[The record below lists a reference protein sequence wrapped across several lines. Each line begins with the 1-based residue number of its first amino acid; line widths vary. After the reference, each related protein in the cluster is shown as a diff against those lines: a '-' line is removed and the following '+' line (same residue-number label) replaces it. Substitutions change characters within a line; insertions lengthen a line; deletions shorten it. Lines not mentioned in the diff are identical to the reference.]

1 MKNITNHASR
11 LDHLSNQTMANT
23 KEISDFRSE
32 MTRST
37 ESLRSDL
44 KHNVKK
50 LRAGISSAIALTQVP
65 QAIASGEN
73 VLGVGAGT
81 FRNESALA
89 IGYSRASDNGKLLFK
104 VGGTAS
110 SRGDFGAGAGVGIRW
125 R

>member
-1 MKNITNHASR
+1 
-11 LDHLSNQTMANT
+11 
-23 KEISDFRSE
+23 

-65 QAIASGEN
+65 KQLLGES

-89 IGYSRASDNGKLLFK
+89 VGYSRASDNGKLLFK